1 MRYTLKHQLIS
12 LGGDS
17 MIQDEHGKDAY
28 FVDGAAISI
37 GRRLAIKDLKGKE
50 LAEIHQQMIAFAP
63 TFHIEVKGGTSAT
76 VSIKILTITDRLK
89 IDVPGW
95 NDLEA
100 RGNLFHHE
108 YGIFRGNDEVAHISK
123 AWVALTDSYGI
134 QIDSEED
141 TLLLLSCAVVIDEI
155 LEMRERGEHEK

>member
-12 LGGDS
+12 IGGDS
-17 MIQDEHGKDAY
+17 MIQDEHGKDIY
-28 FVDGAAISI
+28 FVDGAAISV
-37 GRRLAIKDLKGKE
+37 GRRLSIKDLKGKVLTDIYQE
-50 LAEIHQQMIAFAP
+50 LVALVP
-63 TFHIEVKGGTSAT
+63 TFHVNVKGGTSAT
-76 VSIKILTITDRLK
+76 VSMKILTITDRLK

-108 YGIFRGNDEVAHISK
+108 YGIYRGSDEVAHISK

-134 QIDSEED
+134 EIDREED
-141 TLLLLSCAVVIDEI
+141 VLLLLSCAVVIDEI
-155 LEMRERGEHEK
+155 LEMRERGEHQ